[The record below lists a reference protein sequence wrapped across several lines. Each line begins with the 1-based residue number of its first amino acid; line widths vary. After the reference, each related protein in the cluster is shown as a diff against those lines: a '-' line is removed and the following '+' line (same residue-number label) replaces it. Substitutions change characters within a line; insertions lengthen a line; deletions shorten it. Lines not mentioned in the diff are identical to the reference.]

1 VGREAVGDR
10 VVWALIAAVVVL
22 NVVLMWRIATGGV

>member
-1 VGREAVGDR
+1 VGDR